1 MNVLDLKKDD
11 FYFPMLE
18 EIFDLGGSGS
28 NQEIETRLIERFK
41 FSDEQISQV
50 HAKSGT
56 PIVSNKI
63 AWARSYLKLGNLLSN
78 EKTGV
83 WALTDEGRN
92 SLLLGEQA
100 VHEKISNAVKEYQ
113 AARKEA
119 QEKSAETSDA
129 PEEVEDEVEW
139 ANVLLDK
146 LKSIPPDAFERLA
159 QRILREAGFVKVEVL
174 GKSNDGGIDGAGILR
189 MNLVSFNVLFQCKR
203 YSGSVGPNVVRDF
216 RGAMQGRADK
226 GLIITTGN
234 FTPEARKEA
243 SRDGAPAIDLIDGEA
258 LCILLKDQ
266 GLGVKVKMVE
276 EVSLDLKF
284 FDGI

>member
-1 MNVLDLKKDD
+1 MNVLNLKKDD
-11 FYFPMLE
+11 FYFPLLE

-28 NQEIETRLIERFK
+28 NQEIETRLIERFD
-41 FSDEQISQV
+41 FTDEQISQT

-63 AWARSYLKLGNLLSN
+63 AWARSYLKLGKLLSN

-83 WALTDEGRN
+83 WALTDDGRN
-92 SLLLGEQA
+92 CLQLGESA
-100 VHEKISNAVKEYQ
+100 VHKKIATSVKQYH
-113 AARKEA
+113 ASRKATE
-119 QEKSAETSDA
+119 EKSAEVDDA
-129 PEEVEDEVEW
+129 PEEVEDDVEW
-139 ANVLLDK
+139 PSVLLDK
-146 LKSIPPDAFERLA
+146 LKSIQPDAFERLA

-203 YSGSVGPNVVRDF
+203 YSGSVGPNIVRDF

-234 FTPEARKEA
+234 FTPEARREA

-266 GLGVKVKMVE
+266 RLGVRVRMVE
-276 EVSLDLKF
+276 EVDLDLKF

>member
-1 MNVLDLKKDD
+1 MNVLNLKKDD

-28 NQEIETRLIERFK
+28 NQEIETRLIERFD
-41 FSDEQISQV
+41 FTDEQISQV

-56 PIVSNKI
+56 PVVSNKI
-63 AWARSYLKLGNLLSN
+63 AWARSYLKLGRLLSN

-92 SLLLGEQA
+92 CLLLGEAA
-100 VHEKISNAVKEYQ
+100 VHDKVGCAVKEYH

-119 QEKSAETSDA
+119 QEKSAETADA

-139 ANVLLDK
+139 ASILLDK

-203 YSGSVGPNVVRDF
+203 YAGSVGPNVVRDF

-226 GLIITTGN
+226 GLIITTGS

-258 LCILLKDQ
+258 LCLLLKEQ
-266 GLGVKVKMVE
+266 SLGVRVRMVE
-276 EVSLDLKF
+276 EVDLDLKF

>member
-1 MNVLDLKKDD
+1 MNVLGLKKDD

-28 NQEIETRLIERFK
+28 NQEIETRLIERFD
-41 FSDEQISQV
+41 FTDEQISQV

-63 AWARSYLKLGNLLSN
+63 AWARSYLKLANLLSN

-92 SLLLGEQA
+92 CLLLGETA
-100 VHEKISNAVKEYQ
+100 VHDKVGIAVKDYH

-119 QEKSAETSDA
+119 QEKSVETADA

-139 ANVLLDK
+139 ASVLLDK

-159 QRILREAGFVKVEVL
+159 QRILREAGFIKVEVL

-203 YSGSVGPNVVRDF
+203 YAGSVGPNVVRDF

-258 LCILLKDQ
+258 LCLLLKDQ
-266 GLGVKVKMVE
+266 RLGVKVRMVE
-276 EVSLDLKF
+276 EVDLDLKF